1 MKGGTFHLCQ
11 KSISFGGI
19 KKGNCFL
26 VWPITVFFS
35 VGKEYHDQKYSKILF
50 VLLKLTENDS
60 TILFSHSFLVPWWK
74 YFLSV
79 MFGVGSFFLIQLHL
93 GKKVWSVQKT
103 CTFDFLVQVKHPWLT
118 LHRFI
123 GRWTCCQFSLQNFF
137 YCICHS
143 LEKAA
148 REEKLSA
155 ACVRLLNFL
164 RS

>member
-11 KSISFGGI
+11 KFHFFWWD
-19 KKGNCFL
+19 KKRELLSGL
-26 VWPITVFFS
+26 TYYGFFS

-60 TILFSHSFLVPWWK
+60 TILFSHSFLVPRWK

-123 GRWTCCQFSLQNFF
+123 SRWTCCQFSLQNFF

-148 REEKLSA
+148 REEKLSV